1 MRDLGE
7 VMFLQGAKILPVL
20 LLAGTLSACNATT
33 GSFLDTTSLTSI
45 EQPVSTNFSDM
56 IKNVKSDRLGDP
68 YIRAGLESLDNK
80 NLQVASKAFNK
91 ALKFDPSDPNL
102 HFLNALTYHLQA
114 AKGDAS
120 KIDMAKVG
128 YDLALRYDPSNFWA
142 AYQLGQISF
151 GEQRYREAQ
160 DAFAFAL
167 LYDEDNPDILRALA
181 TASYYAQDIDTA
193 LGAITKASQL
203 RPGDT
208 AIAYDA
214 ALYNAAAGQES
225 QAQTQL
231 AVFKAGSVDVSAFRK
246 RHLTNRVEDWQKF
259 HKNNDAKLHMAQ
271 STSDIFGST
280 ATSGVTV
287 DSNSSTS
294 SKSATSSTDAAD
306 KKMKAD
312 HKSMVLVDVVIIR
325 SEERIATSKGVNLL
339 SGLSS
344 TLSGTLFSM
353 NDTRTVNHYGANSG
367 TTVFTVNP
375 SFSISTS
382 YSLNIFND
390 NFDKNEILARPTLVA
405 LNNKKSEFFSG
416 AVFHVE
422 LTGSAGSQGAVQS
435 VPVGVKLEVTPKFYG
450 PDEVELKVTAAR
462 AFIEGRSSNAGFN
475 NFTQTTKNLVTANVT
490 MKFGDTLVLS
500 GLSEKET
507 QNLRDGV
514 PFLQDIPIVQYLFS
528 SQNTLDYTKSVL
540 ILITPRKPNYTH
552 TDGSAKVD
560 LRNPADA
567 NVSQGYLNELKSSA
581 DWRAPAS
588 NLDAVFWH
596 LKDGKFFKEFRSGD
610 VRIENWNYPGRLERM
625 TERVIQ
631 FLYF

>member
-1 MRDLGE
+1 
-7 VMFLQGAKILPVL
+7 MFYKSTKILPVL
-20 LLAGTLSACNATT
+20 LLAGTLSACNVTT
-33 GSFLDTTSLTSI
+33 NSLLSSTSLTSV
-45 EQPVSTNFSDM
+45 EQASSTNFSDM

-68 YIRAGLESLDNK
+68 YIRAGLRALDNQ

-114 AKGDAS
+114 AKGDTS
-120 KIDMAKVG
+120 KLDMAKVG

-181 TASYYAQDIDTA
+181 TASYYAQDLDTA
-193 LGAITKASQL
+193 LGAITKASEL
-203 RPGDT
+203 RPEDT
-208 AIAYDA
+208 NIAYDA
-214 ALYNAAAGQES
+214 ALYNAAAGQDG
-225 QAQTQL
+225 QAQAQL
-231 AVFKAGSVDVSAFRK
+231 AVFNSGALDVSAFRK

-259 HKNNDAKLHMAQ
+259 HKSNDAKLHMAQ
-271 STSDIFGST
+271 SVTDIFGST
-280 ATSGVTV
+280 KTQGIKA
-287 DSNSSTS
+287 DSNSSSSSKSVTS
-294 SKSATSSTDAAD
+294 SKDAAD
-306 KKMKAD
+306 TKMKAD
-312 HKSMVLVDVVIIR
+312 HKSMALVDVVIIR
-325 SEERIATSKGVNLL
+325 SEEHTATSKGVNLL

-353 NDTRTVNHYGANSG
+353 ADSRVVNPYGANSG
-367 TTVFTVNP
+367 TTTFTVSP
-375 SFSISTS
+375 SFSLSAS

-390 NFDKNEILARPTLVA
+390 NYDKNEVLARPTLVA

-435 VPVGVKLEVTPKFYG
+435 VPVGVKLDVTPKFYG

-475 NFTQTTKNLVTANVT
+475 NFAQTTKNLVTANVT

-507 QNLRDGV
+507 ENLRDGV
-514 PFLQDIPIVQYLFS
+514 PLLQDIPIVQYLFS
-528 SQNTLDYTKSVL
+528 SENTLEYTKSVL
-540 ILITPRKPNYTH
+540 ILITPRKPNYTYE
-552 TDGSAKVD
+552 DGSAKID
-560 LRNPADA
+560 LQNPADA
-567 NVSQGYLNELKSSA
+567 NTPQGYLKELKNSA
-581 DWRAPAS
+581 EWRAPAS

-610 VRIENWNYPGRLERM
+610 VRLEKWNYPDRLERM
-625 TERVIQ
+625 TERAVQ
-631 FLYF
+631 FLYY